1 MRVLLLKEIQGFF
14 SSLIGY
20 IVIAVFL
27 ITNSL
32 FLWIFPG
39 DYNIPDSGYASLD
52 SLFTLAPWI
61 FLFLV
66 PAITMRSFSE
76 EKKTGTMEFLLTKP
90 LTDSQIIL
98 AKYFGALILVILS
111 LLPTLIFYWSVSAL
125 GNPPGNI
132 DSGGTLGAALGLFF
146 LGAIYVA
153 IGIFASSLSDNQ
165 IIAFIVAVIL
175 SFTVYMGFDFLS
187 SLPGLQSFDAFVISL
202 GINDHYK
209 SISRGVIDSRDI
221 LYYSVVIVF
230 FLLVTRF
237 KLQSRYW

>member
-20 IVIAVFL
+20 IAIAVFL
-27 ITNSL
+27 VTNSL
-32 FLWIFPG
+32 FMWIFPG
-39 DYNIPDSGYASLD
+39 DYNILDSGYASLD
-52 SLFTLAPWI
+52 SLFALAPWI

-76 EKKTGTMEFLLTKP
+76 EKKAGTMEFLLTKP
-90 LTDSQIIL
+90 LTDLQIIF
-98 AKYFGALILVILS
+98 AKYLGSLILVILS
-111 LLPTLIFYWSVSAL
+111 LVPTLVFYWSVSSL

-132 DSGGTLGAALGLFF
+132 DSGGTLGATFGLFF
-146 LGAIYVA
+146 LAAIYVA
-153 IGIFASSLSDNQ
+153 IGIFTSSLTDNQ
-165 IIAFIVAVIL
+165 IIAFIFSVLL

-187 SLPGLQSFDAFVISL
+187 TLPALGSMDAFVLSL

-221 LYYSVVIVF
+221 AYYIIVITL
-230 FLLVTRF
+230 FLLLTKF
-237 KLQSRYW
+237 KLQSRHW

>member
-90 LTDSQIIL
+90 LTDLQIIL

-187 SLPGLQSFDAFVISL
+187 SLPGLQSFDAFVLSL

-221 LYYSVVIVF
+221 LYYSIVIVF